1 MSLPYNQVRGNTL
14 VTSTLEGG
22 QEKSVIIEFDK
33 GGKIDSITYE
43 GEKLDYR
50 SEKFVQLLDNDKNVQ
65 SGFHHYN
72 VEKGLINHDVVKFD
86 DLEPI
91 FFVSANV
98 EKIGRV
104 GIQMVLRF
112 QQHIQKALLTKLQV
126 HIQNQ

>member
-1 MSLPYNQVRGNTL
+1 MSLPYNQVQGNTL

-65 SGFHHYN
+65 NGFHHYN
-72 VEKGLINHDVVKFD
+72 VEKGLINPDVVKFD
-86 DLEPI
+86 DLEPVL
-91 FFVSANV
+91 FVSANV
-98 EKIGRV
+98 EKDWEGWNTDGALSLI
-104 GIQMVLRF
+104 
-112 QQHIQKALLTKLQV
+112 HI
-126 HIQNQ
+126 